1 MEKDFHHSHSE
12 SPLDKADYNIKQGFD
27 YLSANYQDFESALN
41 YHSPESCLDDWLVCL
56 SACKTLFNDS
66 GRSIVESWSKQS
78 AKYNKGSFQSSWK
91 HAGIGNGFVIKFFN
105 EAKRFGWQ
113 ARQSNNSDDLNKLRS
128 QRQKQAEAQA
138 LQKKKADELKH
149 LKAHRIAAQLI
160 SNAVPCYEHQYLKL
174 ADTKPYGAYT
184 AEKILFNGRYFIN
197 PLLIPLYDSQTHK
210 ICSVQLIT
218 ADGHKEYL
226 KGGKTTGAYFK
237 ISGSTNKAQII
248 TEGYK
253 DACKIHEATGQTV
266 LCAFTANNL
275 KTVYDVLGNEH
286 DIIFADND
294 IKLKRFEDRSLKAIY
309 AKKDL
314 NGIGTGHKKAHAI
327 GSKFVMSHKSGADAG
342 DLSHDEIRQVL
353 SGVLLSDLPIFNAWH
368 LEKQAFSGIASKQ
381 LLQLLS
387 KESDPLICAQIAFKY
402 AVNSSV
408 RLFNRSIVSLYI
420 ELLEPCKGK
429 VHPITLDSI
438 IEYVQSGRAYMMA
451 QAERSIN
458 IDNYKRHN
466 IIQPVSLENLKLD
479 YKGVYLVKALTGTGK
494 TRNVG
499 KPFAKWCKDNN
510 ELFLSIAH
518 LRSLIKEMSKVLET
532 SHYEDEK
539 KASKQSK
546 GLSQLTLDALSVCL
560 PSIGHESYADFVE
573 SCRYI
578 FIDEISQVLESLTSE
593 EIYKNI
599 DVSVVFNLLKHL
611 IRNAKCLIV
620 ADANINQFTLDFI
633 ESCRPN
639 EQFNIVEMKPKDEGK
654 KAFIYQNETALV
666 DKIIND
672 VMMGKKVWI
681 SCDSDNKAQQL
692 KTIFSMY
699 DDIKCIA
706 LNKNSHS
713 KENEKAFL
721 ADPDAESLKYNV
733 VIANSV
739 ISSGVSVEHRDA
751 NGTTQPHFD
760 YVAGF
765 ASGQSVQP
773 TDFYQMIG
781 RVRYI
786 KEFHLFIN
794 QKNMDAQDV
803 SDMIEGRQKATHL
816 MENKWQEKTDLSVF
830 LAELEYEMIRRK
842 ANFAN
847 NLLYILNAKCFT
859 VSFID
864 ADLNVGIEAEMKAIN
879 KKLKEDEKLN
889 IIQAEKIDE
898 ETALALRKKPI
909 LTDNQR
915 NALKAYDMRLDI
927 GLPLDAE
934 IELEHF
940 EINTAQLIRFSAFA
954 GIEIKQSFSNTQK
967 DIMCKNYQPVYAKAY
982 ALAFNGFD
990 LSPNHVFNN
999 EDATALLNQIATY
1012 RQMLAAIGA
1021 IPKKFGTKNWKISA
1035 YPTKDLQSILEH
1047 IGLKSERKKDSKK
1060 VQMTHIL
1067 VTKNHGICTKSDVH
1081 IYQINEA
1088 HYLKMTDLSNAK
1100 FSDVSPI
1107 SIDVEAL
1114 QRHME
1119 TMPVLNT
1126 DNAIELK
1133 TVSDQ
1138 VQGKEPSNESPYF
1151 ADMPSD
1157 AGFYAI
1163 DPDDDYWQTGA
1174 G

>member
-1 MEKDFHHSHSE
+1 
-12 SPLDKADYNIKQGFD
+12 
-27 YLSANYQDFESALN
+27 
-41 YHSPESCLDDWLVCL
+41 
-56 SACKTLFNDS
+56 DS

-78 AKYNKGSFQSSWK
+78 AKYNRGSFQSSWK

-113 ARQSNNSDDLNKLRS
+113 ARQSNNSDDLIELRS
-128 QRQKQAEAQA
+128 KRQKQAEAQA

-149 LKAHRIAAQLI
+149 SKAHRIAVQLI
-160 SNAVPCYEHQYLKL
+160 SNAVLCYEHQYLKL
-174 ADTKPYGAYT
+174 ADTKPYGAFT

-197 PLLIPLYDSQTHK
+197 PLLIPLYNCETHE
-210 ICSVQLIT
+210 ISSVQLIT
-218 ADGHKEYL
+218 PDGHKEYL
-226 KGGKTTGAYFK
+226 KGGKADGAYFK
-237 ISGSTNKAQII
+237 IDGDPNKPKII

-253 DACKIHEATGQTV
+253 DACKTHEATGQTV
-266 LCAFTANNL
+266 ICAFTANNL

-353 SGVLLSDLPIFNAWH
+353 SGVLVSDIPVFSAWH

-458 IDNYKRHN
+458 IDKYKHHN

-499 KPFAKWCKDNN
+499 KPFAKWCKENN
-510 ELFLSIAH
+510 ELFLSVAH

-546 GLSQLTLDALSVCL
+546 GRSQLTLDALSVCL
-560 PSIGHESYADFVE
+560 PSIGHESYADFVA
-573 SCRYI
+573 SCRYL

-611 IRNAKCLIV
+611 IKNAKCLIV

-639 EQFNIVEMKPKDEGK
+639 EQFNIIEMKPKDEGK
-654 KAFIYQNETALV
+654 KAFIYQNETALL

-672 VMMGKKVWI
+672 VMMGKRVWI
-681 SCDSDNKAQQL
+681 SCDSDNKTQQL

-699 DDIKCIA
+699 DDINCIA

-739 ISSGVSVEHRDA
+739 ISSGVSVEHRDS
-751 NGTTQPHFD
+751 NGDTQPHFD

-864 ADLNVGIEAEMKAIN
+864 ADLNAGIQAEMKAIN

-889 IIQAEKIDE
+889 IIQAEKINE

-909 LTDNQR
+909 LTDSQR

-940 EINTAQLIRFSAFA
+940 EINTAQLIRFSAFT
-954 GIEIKQSFSNTQK
+954 GIEMKHSFSNAKK

-1012 RQMLAAIGA
+1012 RQMLVAIGA

-1035 YPTKDLQSILEH
+1035 YPVKDLQSILEH

-1088 HYLKMTDLSNAK
+1088 HYLKMTDLSDAK
-1100 FSDVSPI
+1100 FSDASLT

-1138 VQGKEPSNESPYF
+1138 VQDKEPSNESPYF
-1151 ADMPSD
+1151 ADMPSN
-1157 AGFYAI
+1157 AGFYA
-1163 DPDDDYWQTGA
+1163 DGTDGRQTGTS
-1174 G
+1174 

>member
-1 MEKDFHHSHSE
+1 MKKDSHRVNDE
-12 SPLDKADYNIKQGFD
+12 SPLDKADYNTKKSFD
-27 YLSANYQDFESALN
+27 YLTADYQDFESALN
-41 YHSPESCLDDWLVCL
+41 YHSPESCLDDWLICL
-56 SACKTLFNDS
+56 SACKMLFNDS

-78 AKYNKGSFQSSWK
+78 AKYNKGKFQSSWK
-91 HAGIGNGFVIKFFN
+91 NANTGNGFVIKFFN
-105 EAKRFGWQ
+105 EAKRYGWKP
-113 ARQSNNSDDLNKLRS
+113 RQSNNSDDLIKLRI

-138 LQKKKADELKH
+138 LQQKKADDLKH
-149 LKAHRIAAQLI
+149 LNAHQISVQII
-160 SNAVPCYEHQYLKL
+160 SNAVPCDEHQYLKL

-184 AEKILFNGRYFIN
+184 AEKILFNGRHFIN
-197 PLLIPLYDSQTHK
+197 PLLIPLYDSQTHT

-237 ISGSTNKAQII
+237 ISGFTDKDQII

-275 KTVYDVLGNEH
+275 KIVYDALGNEH

-294 IKLKRFEDRSLKAIY
+294 IKLKRFEDKSLKAIY
-309 AKKDL
+309 TKQDL
-314 NGIGTGHKKAHAI
+314 KGIGTGHKKAHAI

-342 DLSHDEIRQVL
+342 DLSHDEIKQVL
-353 SGVLLSDLPIFNAWH
+353 SGALISNLPIFNAWH
-368 LEKQAFSGIASKQ
+368 LEKQKFSGIASKQ

-387 KESDPLICAQIAFKY
+387 KESDPLISSTIAFKY
-402 AVNSSV
+402 ALNSSV

-458 IDNYKRHN
+458 IDKYKHHN
-466 IIQPVSLENLKLD
+466 IIQPVSLKNLKLD
-479 YKGVYLVKALTGTGK
+479 YSGVYLVKALTGTGK
-494 TRNVG
+494 TRYVG
-499 KPFAKWCKDNN
+499 KPFAKWCKENN
-510 ELFLSIAH
+510 FSFLSIAH
-518 LRSLIKEMSKVLET
+518 LRSLIKEMSKVLKT
-532 SHYEDEK
+532 SHYEEEK

-560 PSIGHESYADFVE
+560 PSIGHASYADFVE

-593 EIYKNI
+593 EIYKNT
-599 DVSVVFNLLKHL
+599 DVSVVFHLLKHL
-611 IRNAKCLIV
+611 IRNAKCLIL

-639 EQFNIVEMKPKDEGK
+639 EKFNIIEMKPKNEGK

-681 SCDSDNKAQQL
+681 ACDSNNKTQQL

-699 DDIKCIA
+699 DDINCIA

-713 KENEKAFL
+713 NVDEKAFL
-721 ADPDAESLKYNV
+721 ADPHVESLKYDV

-739 ISSGVSVEHRDA
+739 ISSGVSVEH
-751 NGTTQPHFD
+751 GHFD

-781 RVRYI
+781 RVRQCL
-786 KEFHLFIN
+786 EFHLFIN

-816 MENKWQEKTDLSVF
+816 MQNKWQEKTDLSVF

-859 VSFID
+859 VSLVD

-889 IIQAEKIDE
+889 IIQAEKINE
-898 ETALALRKKPI
+898 ETALALKMKPI

-940 EINTAQLIRFSAFA
+940 EINTAQLIRFSAFT
-954 GIEIKQSFSNTQK
+954 GIEIKQSFSNTKK
-967 DIMCKNYQPVYAKAY
+967 DIMCKSYQPVYAKAY

-1012 RQMLAAIGA
+1012 RQMLVAIGA

-1035 YPTKDLQSILEH
+1035 YPIHDLKSILEH
-1047 IGLKSERKKDSKK
+1047 IGLESDRKKDSKK

-1067 VTKNHGICTKSDVH
+1067 VTKNQGICTKSNVH
-1081 IYQINEA
+1081 IYQINED
-1088 HYLKMTDLSNAK
+1088 HYLKMNDLSNAK
-1100 FSDVSPI
+1100 FNDASPI
-1107 SIDVEAL
+1107 SVDVEAL

-1119 TMPVLNT
+1119 ALPVLNA
-1126 DNAIELK
+1126 DNTIELK
-1133 TVSDQ
+1133 TVSEQQQD
-1138 VQGKEPSNESPYF
+1138 KEPSNESPYF
-1151 ADMPSD
+1151 ADMRFD
-1157 AGFYAI
+1157 CI
-1163 DPDDDYWQTGA
+1163 DPDDNYWQAATS
-1174 G
+1174 

>member
-1 MEKDFHHSHSE
+1 MKKDSHRLHNE
-12 SPLDKADYNIKQGFD
+12 SPLDKTEYNIKQGFD
-27 YLSANYQDFESALN
+27 YLSANYEDFESALN

-78 AKYNKGSFQSSWK
+78 AKYNRGSFQSSWK

-113 ARQSNNSDDLNKLRS
+113 ARQSNNSDDLIELRS
-128 QRQKQAEAQA
+128 KRQKQAEAQA

-149 LKAHRIAAQLI
+149 SKAHRIAVQLI
-160 SNAVPCYEHQYLKL
+160 SNAVLCYEHQYLKL
-174 ADTKPYGAYT
+174 ADTKPYGAFT

-197 PLLIPLYDSQTHK
+197 PLLIPLYNCETHE
-210 ICSVQLIT
+210 ISSVQLIT
-218 ADGHKEYL
+218 PDGHKEYL
-226 KGGKTTGAYFK
+226 KGGKADGAYFK
-237 ISGSTNKAQII
+237 IDGDPNKPKII

-253 DACKIHEATGQTV
+253 DACKTHEATGQTV
-266 LCAFTANNL
+266 ICAFTANNL

-353 SGVLLSDLPIFNAWH
+353 SGVLVSDIPVFSAWH

-420 ELLEPCKGK
+420 ELLEPCRGK
-429 VHPITLDSI
+429 VHPITLDSV

-510 ELFLSIAH
+510 ELFLSVAH

-546 GLSQLTLDALSVCL
+546 GRSQLTLDALSVCL
-560 PSIGHESYADFVE
+560 PSIGHESYADFVA
-573 SCRYI
+573 SCRYL

-611 IRNAKCLIV
+611 IKNAKCLIV

-639 EQFNIVEMKPKDEGK
+639 EQFNIIEMKPKDEGK
-654 KAFIYQNETALV
+654 KAFIYQNETALL

-672 VMMGKKVWI
+672 VMMGKRVWI
-681 SCDSDNKAQQL
+681 SCDSDNKTQQL

-699 DDIKCIA
+699 DDINCIA

-739 ISSGVSVEHRDA
+739 ISSGVSVEHRDS
-751 NGTTQPHFD
+751 NGDTQPHFD

-864 ADLNVGIEAEMKAIN
+864 ADLNAGIQAEMKAIN

-889 IIQAEKIDE
+889 IIQAEKINE

-909 LTDNQR
+909 LTDSQR

-940 EINTAQLIRFSAFA
+940 EINTAQLIRFSAFT
-954 GIEIKQSFSNTQK
+954 GIEMKQSFSNAKK

-1012 RQMLAAIGA
+1012 RQMLVAIGA

-1035 YPTKDLQSILEH
+1035 YPVKDLQSILEH

-1088 HYLKMTDLSNAK
+1088 HYLKMTDLSDAK
-1100 FSDVSPI
+1100 FNDASPT

-1138 VQGKEPSNESPYF
+1138 QIATEPSNESPYF
-1151 ADMPSD
+1151 ADMPSN
-1157 AGFYAI
+1157 AGFYA
-1163 DPDDDYWQTGA
+1163 DGTDGRQTGTS
-1174 G
+1174 

>member
-1 MEKDFHHSHSE
+1 MKKDSHRLHNE
-12 SPLDKADYNIKQGFD
+12 SPLDKTEYNIKQGFD
-27 YLSANYQDFESALN
+27 YLSANYEDFESALN

-78 AKYNKGSFQSSWK
+78 AKYNRGSFQSSWK

-113 ARQSNNSDDLNKLRS
+113 ARQSNNSDDLIELRS
-128 QRQKQAEAQA
+128 KRQKQAEAQA

-149 LKAHRIAAQLI
+149 SKAHRIAVQLI
-160 SNAVPCYEHQYLKL
+160 SNAVLCYEHQYLKL
-174 ADTKPYGAYT
+174 ADTKPYGAFT

-197 PLLIPLYDSQTHK
+197 PLLIPLYNCETHE
-210 ICSVQLIT
+210 ISSVQLIT
-218 ADGHKEYL
+218 PDGHKKYL
-226 KGGKTTGAYFK
+226 KGGKTDGAYFK
-237 ISGSTNKAQII
+237 IDGDPNKPKII

-253 DACKIHEATGQTV
+253 DACKTHEATGQTV
-266 LCAFTANNL
+266 ICAFTANNL

-353 SGVLLSDLPIFNAWH
+353 SGVLVSDLPIFNAWH

-458 IDNYKRHN
+458 IDKYKHHN

-479 YKGVYLVKALTGTGK
+479 YKGVYFIKALTGTGK

-518 LRSLIKEMSKVLET
+518 LKSLIKEMSKVLET

-560 PSIGHESYADFVE
+560 PSIGHESYADFVA
-573 SCRYI
+573 SCRYL
-578 FIDEISQVLESLTSE
+578 FIDEISQVLESLTSK

-639 EQFNIVEMKPKDEGK
+639 ERFNIIEMKPKDEGK
-654 KAFIYQNETALV
+654 KAFIYQNETALL

-672 VMMGKKVWI
+672 VMMGKRVWI
-681 SCDSDNKAQQL
+681 SCDSDNKTQQL

-699 DDIKCIA
+699 DDINCIA

-739 ISSGVSVEHRDA
+739 ISSGVSVEHRDS

-889 IIQAEKIDE
+889 IIQAEKINE
-898 ETALALRKKPI
+898 ETALALRIKPI
-909 LTDNQR
+909 LTDSQR

-940 EINTAQLIRFSAFA
+940 EINTAQLIRFSAFT
-954 GIEIKQSFSNTQK
+954 GIEMKQSFSNAKK

-1012 RQMLAAIGA
+1012 RQMLVAIGA
-1021 IPKKFGTKNWKISA
+1021 IPKKFGAKNWKVSA
-1035 YPTKDLQSILEH
+1035 YPVKDLQSILEH

-1088 HYLKMTDLSNAK
+1088 HYLKMTDLSDAK
-1100 FSDVSPI
+1100 FSDASLT

-1138 VQGKEPSNESPYF
+1138 VQDKEPSNESPYF
-1151 ADMPSD
+1151 ADMPSN
-1157 AGFYAI
+1157 AGFYA
-1163 DPDDDYWQTGA
+1163 DGTDGRQTGTD
-1174 G
+1174 